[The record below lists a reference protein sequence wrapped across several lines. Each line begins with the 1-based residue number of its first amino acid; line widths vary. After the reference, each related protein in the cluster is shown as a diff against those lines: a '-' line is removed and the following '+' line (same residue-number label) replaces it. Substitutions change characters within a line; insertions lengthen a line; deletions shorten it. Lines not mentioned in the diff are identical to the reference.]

1 MWLLVLHLFWLFP
14 LFPCVQTTTN
24 NFLVKHLTN
33 ACYGSTMNDMNTT
46 TLTQNAEARGYERG
60 VNDALALAEKN
71 DFPLSGEWAGE
82 SMTELI
88 GDLIAKA
95 ENDEHGHEICMA
107 YEEGYS
113 LGYDDTKVEEILRMG
128 NKD

>member
-1 MWLLVLHLFWLFP
+1 M
-14 LFPCVQTTTN
+14 TITN
-24 NFLVKHLTN
+24 
-33 ACYGSTMNDMNTT
+33 
-46 TLTQNAEARGYERG
+46 TLTKEAFARGYERG
-60 VNDALALAEKN
+60 ANDALALAEKN

-113 LGYDDTKVEEILRMG
+113 HGYDNELASAFYAYYEQNPEVSE
-128 NKD
+128 

>member
-1 MWLLVLHLFWLFP
+1 
-14 LFPCVQTTTN
+14 
-24 NFLVKHLTN
+24 
-33 ACYGSTMNDMNTT
+33 MNDMNTT
-46 TLTQNAEARGYERG
+46 TLTENAEARGYERG
-60 VNDALALAEKN
+60 ANDALALAEKN

-88 GDLIAKA
+88 GDLVAKA

-113 LGYDDTKVEEILRMG
+113 LGYDDTIVEEILRMK

>member
-1 MWLLVLHLFWLFP
+1 MATHAVNAVATTSPKAKPICGYATKVHSTSANAQ
-14 LFPCVQTTTN
+14 QTKGTN
-24 NFLVKHLTN
+24 
-33 ACYGSTMNDMNTT
+33 MNTT
-46 TLTQNAEARGYERG
+46 TPTEDAEARGYARG
-60 VNDALALAEKN
+60 ANDALALAEKN

-113 LGYDDTKVEEILRMG
+113 LGYDDAIVEEILRMK

>member
-1 MWLLVLHLFWLFP
+1 MDNMDD
-14 LFPCVQTTTN
+14 T
-24 NFLVKHLTN
+24 VKIVEV
-33 ACYGSTMNDMNTT
+33 
-46 TLTQNAEARGYERG
+46 AEARGYIRG
-60 VNDALALAEKN
+60 ANDALALAEKN

-95 ENDEHGHEICMA
+95 DNDEHGHEICMA

-113 LGYDDTKVEEILRMG
+113 AGYDDTIVEEVLRMKH
-128 NKD
+128 KD